1 MDVSWVLF
9 GSRWSDVSQL
19 SAGEEMEGKVS
30 RRRQEEGRGHQ
41 GDAEDGAG
49 PQSGGGGHHGHDR
62 SHHRGG
68 HGREGHGT
76 GRKKSRKEE
85 EGKESKKKRGGGEEE
100 RKKGRKGILKKGEHI
115 CHCGH
120 LLHDVARLCQCPSLR
135 FQVVGRPRPR
145 TRIWVDATG
154 IPSRSRT
161 GEENETIRC
170 QPTHSLNFFLTAGG
184 NSGPFPP

>member
-1 MDVSWVLF
+1 MDVSWVFF
-9 GSRWSDVSQL
+9 GSRWSDLSQL

-41 GDAEDGAG
+41 GEAEDGAG
-49 PQSGGGGHHGHDR
+49 HQSGGGGHHGHDR
-62 SHHRGG
+62 SHHRSG

-85 EGKESKKKRGGGEEE
+85 EGKESKKKRGGEEEE

-135 FQVVGRPRPR
+135 FQVVARPRPR